1 MPHTLLSLKP
11 YFLAWLSI
19 IAHVN
24 KTKPNTSVQD
34 ILQAHYQ
41 IYGRNFFSRYDYE
54 EVDGKSA
61 EDMVNRL
68 RSQIESKE
76 LVNKTVGGF
85 TIATA
90 DDFEYLDPID
100 GSVSKKQGIRIIFKD
115 GSRIIIRLS
124 GTGSQGATV
133 RLYVEKYSNDA
144 SEYAKETQSALKP
157 LIDVA
162 LELSELEKYTGR
174 NTPTVIT

>member
-1 MPHTLLSLKP
+1 M
-11 YFLAWLSI
+11 SI
-19 IAHVN
+19 IAH
-24 KTKPNTSVQD
+24 TKKSVQD

-54 EVDGKSA
+54 EVDGKTA

-68 RSQIESKE
+68 RDQIEKKE
-76 LVNKTVGGF
+76 LVNKEIGGF
-85 TIATA
+85 TIDKA

-100 GSVSKKQGIRIIFKD
+100 GSISKKQGVRIIFKD

-133 RLYVEKYSNDA
+133 RLYVEKYSNDT
-144 SEYAKETQSALKP
+144 SEYTKETQSALKP

>member
-1 MPHTLLSLKP
+1 MSI
-11 YFLAWLSI
+11 LAYT
-19 IAHVN
+19 N
-24 KTKPNTSVQD
+24 KSVQD
-34 ILQAHYQ
+34 VLQDHYQ

-54 EVDGKSA
+54 EVDGKTA

-68 RSQIESKE
+68 REQIEKKE
-76 LVNKTVGGF
+76 LVKKEIGGF
-85 TIATA
+85 TIDKA

-100 GSVSKKQGIRIIFKD
+100 GSISKKQGVRIIFKD

-133 RLYVEKYSNDA
+133 RLYVEKYSNNTA
-144 SEYAKETQSALKP
+144 EYTKETQSALKP

-162 LELSELEKYTGR
+162 LELSQLEKYTGR

>member
-1 MPHTLLSLKP
+1 M
-11 YFLAWLSI
+11 
-19 IAHVN
+19 
-24 KTKPNTSVQD
+24 
-34 ILQAHYQ
+34 
-41 IYGRNFFSRYDYE
+41 
-54 EVDGKSA
+54 DGKTA

-68 RSQIESKE
+68 RHQIEKKE
-76 LVNKTVGGF
+76 LIDKTINGF
-85 TIATA
+85 TIAKA

-100 GSVSKKQGIRIIFKD
+100 GSVSKKQGVRIIFKD

-144 SEYAKETQSALKP
+144 KEYTHETQTALKP

-174 NTPTVIT
+174 KEPTVIT